1 MIREI
6 PSKMAIA
13 LHCEAAMSQIEL
25 RHGIFLPPFHPN
37 EENPTQCLERDLDL
51 IVRLDKLG
59 FQEAWIGENH
69 SAGYEIIS
77 SPEIF
82 IAFAAERTRHIR
94 LGTGVV
100 SLPYHHPM
108 MTADRIVQ
116 LDHMTR
122 GRVMFGAGPGL
133 LASDAIMMGI
143 DPMTQ
148 RDRMAEALD
157 AILRLFKGEIV
168 TEKTDWYTM
177 EGTRLH
183 LLPYTKP
190 HPEVA
195 VVSAI
200 TPSGGRLAGKYD
212 LGMICVAATNP
223 FGYDALASNWQI
235 ACDVAGEHGRK
246 MDPARLRLV
255 GPIHIAETRE
265 KAFHNA
271 RFGFERYL
279 NYLNNNQRRFVVPDG
294 QDPLEWFVEN
304 KFGVV
309 GTPDD
314 AIALIER
321 LQSKQGEFGVFLQQA
336 HNWADWEETKR
347 SYELYARYVMPHFNR
362 DNRPRA
368 ESYDWCT
375 EHRDELSEKRS
386 AAARAMFDKHEAEQR
401 AARPSQEIPAMRR
414 PPGGREAW

>member
-1 MIREI
+1 MSEI
-6 PSKMAIA
+6 N
-13 LHCEAAMSQIEL
+13 L

-37 EENPTQCLERDLDL
+37 EENPTACLERDLDL
-51 IVRLDKLG
+51 IVHLDKLG
-59 FQEAWIGENH
+59 FHEAWIGEHH

-94 LGTGVV
+94 LGTGVI

-108 MTADRIVQ
+108 MVADRIVQ

-157 AILRLFKGEIV
+157 AILRLFHGETV

-177 EGTRLH
+177 EGCRLH

-195 VVSAI
+195 VVSAV

-212 LGMICVAATNP
+212 LSMICVAATNP

-235 ACDVAGEHGRK
+235 ACDVAAENGRG
-246 MDPARLRLV
+246 MDANRLRLV
-255 GPIHIAETRE
+255 GPMHIAETRA
-265 KAFHNA
+265 KAFENA
-271 RFGFERYL
+271 RWGFERYL
-279 NYLNNNQRRFVVPDG
+279 GYLNNNQPRFIVPKG
-294 QDPLEWFVEN
+294 EDPLEWFVEN
-304 KFGVV
+304 KYGVC

-314 AIALIER
+314 AITLIER

-336 HNWADWEETKR
+336 HNWADFEATKR
-347 SYELYARYVMPHFNR
+347 SYELYSRYVIPHFSKANQPR
-362 DNRPRA
+362 EASFQWCGDNRA
-368 ESYDWCT
+368 EFSA
-375 EHRDELSEKRS
+375 KRQ
-386 AAARAMFDKHEAEQR
+386 AAAKAMFDKHEAEQR
-401 AARPSQEIPAMRR
+401 ALREGTGVARPAT
-414 PPGGREAW
+414 GREAW

>member
-1 MIREI
+1 MTEI
-6 PSKMAIA
+6 N
-13 LHCEAAMSQIEL
+13 L

-37 EENPTQCLERDLDL
+37 EEDPTQCLERDLEL
-51 IVRLDKLG
+51 MTWLDKLG
-59 FQEAWIGENH
+59 FHEAWIGEHH

-94 LGTGVV
+94 FGTGVI

-108 MTADRIVQ
+108 MVADRIVQ

-122 GRVMFGAGPGL
+122 GRIMFGCGPGL

-143 DPMTQ
+143 DPLTQ
-148 RDRMAEALD
+148 RDRMAEAID
-157 AILRLFKGEIV
+157 VILRLFNGEIV

-177 EGTRLH
+177 EGCRLH

-190 HPEVA
+190 HPEMA

-235 ACDVAGEHGRK
+235 ANDTAAQDGRQ
-246 MDPARLRLV
+246 MDPNRLRLV
-255 GPIHIAETRE
+255 GPMHIAETRE
-265 KAFHNA
+265 QAFKNA
-271 RFGFERYL
+271 KFGFENYL
-279 NYLNNNQRRFVVPDG
+279 GYLNNNQPRFIVPAG
-294 QDPLEWFVEN
+294 KDPLEWFIEN
-304 KFGVV
+304 RFGVC

-321 LQSKQGEFGVFLQQA
+321 LQEKQGAFGAFLHQA
-336 HNWADWEETKR
+336 HNWADFEATKR
-347 SYELYARYVMPHFNR
+347 SYELYSRYVMPHFSKLNQTRTASYQWCGDNR
-362 DNRPRA
+362 DEFSA
-368 ESYDWCT
+368 
-375 EHRDELSEKRS
+375 KRN
-386 AAARAMFDKHEAEQR
+386 AAAKAMFDKHEAEQKVKR
-401 AARPSQEIPAMRR
+401 ELVGAGAEAARPVR
-414 PPGGREAW
+414 GREAW

>member
-1 MIREI
+1 MPLEN
-6 PSKMAIA
+6 
-13 LHCEAAMSQIEL
+13 L

-37 EENPTQCLERDLDL
+37 EENPTQCLERDLEL
-51 IVRLDKLG
+51 IQWLDGLG
-59 FQEAWIGENH
+59 FHEAWIGEHH

-94 LGTGVV
+94 LGTGVI

-108 MTADRIVQ
+108 MVADRIVQ

-148 RDRMAEALD
+148 RDRMAEAID
-157 AILRLFKGEIV
+157 AILRLFTGEVI
-168 TEKTDWYTM
+168 TETTDWYTM
-177 EGTRLH
+177 QECRLH

-190 HPEVA
+190 HPEMA
-195 VVSAI
+195 VVSAV

-212 LGMICVAATNP
+212 LAMICVAATNP

-235 ACDVAGEHGRK
+235 ACDVAAEHGRQ
-246 MDPARLRLV
+246 MDPQRLRLV
-255 GPIHIAETRE
+255 GPMHIAETRAQAYE
-265 KAFHNA
+265 NA
-271 RFGFERYL
+271 KFGFEKYL
-279 NYLNNNQRRFVVPDG
+279 GYLNNNQPRFIVPTG
-294 QDPLEWFVEN
+294 KDPLEWFVEN
-304 KFGVV
+304 RYGVC

-321 LQSKQGEFGVFLQQA
+321 LYEKQGTFGAFLHQA
-336 HNWADWEETKR
+336 HNWADFAATKR
-347 SYELYARYVMPHFNR
+347 SYELYARYVMPHFSRLNESR
-362 DNRPRA
+362 AASYQWCGDNRA
-368 ESYDWCT
+368 EFSA
-375 EHRDELSEKRS
+375 KRN
-386 AAARAMFDKHEAEQR
+386 AAAKAMFDKHEAEQA
-401 AARPSQEIPAMRR
+401 AAREISRPAR
-414 PPGGREAW
+414 GREAW

>member
-1 MIREI
+1 MNEI
-6 PSKMAIA
+6 N
-13 LHCEAAMSQIEL
+13 L

-51 IVRLDKLG
+51 MAWLDKLG
-59 FQEAWIGENH
+59 FHEAWIGEHH
-69 SAGYEIIS
+69 SAGFEIIS

-82 IAFAAERTRHIR
+82 IAFAAERTRNIR
-94 LGTGVV
+94 FGTGVI

-108 MTADRIVQ
+108 MVADRIVQ
-116 LDHMTR
+116 LDHMTK

-143 DPMTQ
+143 DPLTQ
-148 RDRMAEALD
+148 RDRMAESLD

-177 EGTRLH
+177 EAARLH

-190 HPEVA
+190 YPEVA
-195 VVSAI
+195 VVSAV

-223 FGYDALASNWQI
+223 FGFDALASNWQI
-235 ACDVAGEHGRK
+235 ASEVAAEHGRS
-246 MDPARLRLV
+246 MDPTRLRLV

-265 KAFHNA
+265 QAFKNA
-271 RFGFERYL
+271 RWGFERYL
-279 NYLNNNQRRFVVPDG
+279 GYLNNNQPRFIVPQG
-294 QDPLEWFVEN
+294 EDPLEWFVEN
-304 KFGVV
+304 RYGVC

-321 LQSKQGEFGVFLQQA
+321 LQDKQGTFGAFLHQA
-336 HNWADWEETKR
+336 HNWADWEATKR
-347 SYELYARYVMPHFNR
+347 SYELYARYVMPHFSRASTPRAASYQWCGDNR
-362 DNRPRA
+362 DEFSA
-368 ESYDWCT
+368 
-375 EHRDELSEKRS
+375 KRN
-386 AAARAMFDKHEAEQR
+386 AAAKAMFDKHEAEQR
-401 AARPSQEIPAMRR
+401 AAHAGVGAARPAR
-414 PPGGREAW
+414 GREAW

>member
-1 MIREI
+1 MSEI
-6 PSKMAIA
+6 T
-13 LHCEAAMSQIEL
+13 L

-37 EENPTQCLERDLDL
+37 EEDPTQCLERDLDL
-51 IVRLDKLG
+51 IVHLDKLG
-59 FQEAWIGENH
+59 FHEAWIGEHH
-69 SAGYEIIS
+69 SACYEIIS

-108 MTADRIVQ
+108 MIADRIVQ

-148 RDRMAEALD
+148 RDRMAESLD

-168 TEKTDWYTM
+168 TETTGWYTM
-177 EGTRLH
+177 QEARLH

-195 VVSAI
+195 VVSAV

-212 LGMICVAATNP
+212 LSMICVAATNP

-235 ACDVAGEHGRK
+235 ACDVAAEHGRT
-246 MDPARLRLV
+246 MDANRLRLV
-255 GPIHIAETRE
+255 GPMHLAETRE
-265 KAFHNA
+265 KAFENA
-271 RFGFERYL
+271 RWGFERYL
-279 NYLNNNQRRFVVPDG
+279 GYLNNNQPRFIVPKG
-294 QDPLEWFVEN
+294 EDPLEWFVEN
-304 KFGVV
+304 KYGVC

-321 LQSKQGEFGVFLQQA
+321 LQDKQGEFGVFLQQA
-336 HNWADWEETKR
+336 HNWADFEATKR
-347 SYELYARYVMPHFNR
+347 SYELYARYVMPHFSNA
-362 DNRPRA
+362 NRPRESSFQWCGDNRA
-368 ESYDWCT
+368 EFSA
-375 EHRDELSEKRS
+375 KRQ
-386 AAARAMFDKHEAEQR
+386 AAAKAMFDKHEAEQR
-401 AARPSQEIPAMRR
+401 DRAQPAAARPAR
-414 PPGGREAW
+414 GREAW

>member
-1 MIREI
+1 MSEI
-6 PSKMAIA
+6 P
-13 LHCEAAMSQIEL
+13 L

-37 EENPTQCLERDLDL
+37 EENPTACLERDLDL
-51 IVRLDKLG
+51 IVHLDKLG
-59 FQEAWIGENH
+59 FHEAWIGEHH

-82 IAFAAERTRHIR
+82 IAFAAERARHIR
-94 LGTGVV
+94 LGTGVI

-108 MTADRIVQ
+108 MVADRIVQ

-168 TEKTDWYTM
+168 TVKTDWYTM
-177 EGTRLH
+177 QEARLH

-195 VVSAI
+195 VVSAV

-212 LGMICVAATNP
+212 LSMICVAATNP

-235 ACDVAGEHGRK
+235 ACDVAAEHGRT
-246 MDPARLRLV
+246 MDPNRLRLV
-255 GPIHIAETRE
+255 GPMHIAETRQ
-265 KAFHNA
+265 KAFENA
-271 RFGFERYL
+271 RWGFERYL
-279 NYLNNNQRRFVVPDG
+279 GYLNNNQPRFIVPKG
-294 QDPLEWFVEN
+294 EDPLEWFVEN
-304 KFGVV
+304 KYGVC

-321 LQSKQGEFGVFLQQA
+321 LQDKQGEFGVFLQQA
-336 HNWADWEETKR
+336 HNWADFEATKR
-347 SYELYARYVMPHFNR
+347 SYELYARYVMPHFSNA
-362 DNRPRA
+362 NRPRESSFQWCGDNRA
-368 ESYDWCT
+368 EFSA
-375 EHRDELSEKRS
+375 KRQ
-386 AAARAMFDKHEAEQR
+386 AAAKAMFDKHEAEQR
-401 AARPSQEIPAMRR
+401 DRAQPAAARPAR
-414 PPGGREAW
+414 GREAW

>member
-1 MIREI
+1 M
-6 PSKMAIA
+6 P
-13 LHCEAAMSQIEL
+13 LTNL

-37 EENPTQCLERDLDL
+37 EENPTQCLERDLEL
-51 IVRLDKLG
+51 MVWLDQLG
-59 FQEAWIGENH
+59 FHEAWIGEHH
-69 SAGYEIIS
+69 SAGFEIIS

-94 LGTGVV
+94 FGTGVI

-108 MTADRIVQ
+108 MVADRIVQ

-143 DPMTQ
+143 DPLTQ
-148 RDRMAEALD
+148 RDRMAQSID
-157 AILRLFKGEIV
+157 VILRLFNGEVV

-177 EGTRLH
+177 EACRLH

-190 HPEVA
+190 YPEVA

-223 FGYDALASNWQI
+223 FGFDALGANWQI
-235 ACDVAGEHGRK
+235 ACDVAAEHGRQ
-246 MDPARLRLV
+246 MNPDRLRLV

-265 KAFHNA
+265 QAYANA
-271 RFGFERYL
+271 KFGFERYL
-279 NYLNNNQRRFVVPDG
+279 GYLNNNQPRFIVPAG
-294 QDPLEWFVEN
+294 KDPLEWFVEN
-304 KFGVV
+304 RYGVC

-321 LQSKQGEFGVFLQQA
+321 LYQKQGTFGAFLHQA
-336 HNWADWEETKR
+336 HNWADFEATKR
-347 SYELYARYVMPHFNR
+347 SYELYARYVMPHFSRLNESR
-362 DNRPRA
+362 AASYQWCGDNRA
-368 ESYDWCT
+368 EFSA
-375 EHRDELSEKRS
+375 KRN
-386 AAARAMFDKHEAEQR
+386 AAAKAMFDKHEAEQR
-401 AARPSQEIPAMRR
+401 AARELAEVGPGIARPSR
-414 PPGGREAW
+414 GREAW

>member
-1 MIREI
+1 MSEI
-6 PSKMAIA
+6 N
-13 LHCEAAMSQIEL
+13 L

-51 IVRLDKLG
+51 MAWLDKLG
-59 FQEAWIGENH
+59 FHEAWIGEHH
-69 SAGYEIIS
+69 SAGFEIIS

-82 IAFAAERTRHIR
+82 IAFAAERTKNIR

-108 MTADRIVQ
+108 MVADRIVQ

-122 GRVMFGAGPGL
+122 GRIMFGCGPGL

-143 DPMTQ
+143 DPLTQ
-148 RDRMAEALD
+148 RDRMAEAID
-157 AILRLFKGEIV
+157 VILRLFKGEIV
-168 TEKTDWYTM
+168 TEKTEWYTM
-177 EGTRLH
+177 ESARLH

-190 HPEVA
+190 HPEMA

-235 ACDVAGEHGRK
+235 ASDVAAEHGRS
-246 MDPARLRLV
+246 MDANRLRLV
-255 GPIHIAETRE
+255 GPMHIAETRE
-265 KAFHNA
+265 KAFANA
-271 RFGFERYL
+271 HWGFERYL
-279 NYLNNNQRRFVVPDG
+279 GYLNNNQPRFIVPKG
-294 QDPLEWFVEN
+294 QDPLEWFIEN
-304 KFGVV
+304 RYGVC

-321 LQSKQGEFGVFLQQA
+321 LQEKQGAFGAFLQQA
-336 HNWADWEETKR
+336 HNWADFEETKR
-347 SYELYARYVMPHFNR
+347 SYELYARYVMPHFSRLNASR
-362 DNRPRA
+362 AASYQWCGDNR
-368 ESYDWCT
+368 T
-375 EHRDELSEKRS
+375 EFSAKRN
-386 AAARAMFDKHEAEQR
+386 AAAKAMFDKHEAEQR
-401 AARPSQEIPAMRR
+401 AAREGAGAGIVRPAR
-414 PPGGREAW
+414 GREAW

>member
-1 MIREI
+1 MTEI
-6 PSKMAIA
+6 N
-13 LHCEAAMSQIEL
+13 L

-37 EENPTQCLERDLDL
+37 EEDPTQCLERDLEL
-51 IVRLDKLG
+51 MQWLDRLG
-59 FQEAWIGENH
+59 FHEAWIGEHH

-82 IAFAAERTRHIR
+82 IAIAAERTRHIR
-94 LGTGVV
+94 FGTGVI

-108 MTADRIVQ
+108 MVADRIVQ

-122 GRVMFGAGPGL
+122 GRIMFGAGPGL

-143 DPMTQ
+143 DPITQ
-148 RDRMAEALD
+148 RDRMAESLD

-177 EGTRLH
+177 EGARLH

-190 HPEVA
+190 YPEVA
-195 VVSAI
+195 VVSAV

-223 FGYDALASNWQI
+223 FGFDALGSNWAI
-235 ACDVAGEHGRK
+235 ANDVAAQHGRT
-246 MDPARLRLV
+246 MDPKRLRLV
-255 GPIHIAETRE
+255 GPMHIAETRAQAYE
-265 KAFHNA
+265 NA

-279 NYLNNNQRRFVVPDG
+279 GYLNNNQPRFIVPTG
-294 QDPLEWFVEN
+294 KDPLEWFVESR
-304 KFGVV
+304 FGVC

-321 LQSKQGEFGVFLQQA
+321 LQDKQGQFGAMLHQA
-336 HNWADWEETKR
+336 HNWADFEQTKR
-347 SYELYARYVMPHFNR
+347 SYELYARYVMPHFSKLNQARAASYQWCGDNR
-362 DNRPRA
+362 DEFSA
-368 ESYDWCT
+368 
-375 EHRDELSEKRS
+375 KRN
-386 AAARAMFDKHEAEQR
+386 AAAKAMFDKHEAEQR
-401 AARPSQEIPAMRR
+401 QKRELAEAGAGIARPHR
-414 PPGGREAW
+414 GREAW